1 MTEQE
6 KYAMDQLLK
15 CLEMQ
20 IGIKDNRINKCRERM
35 DSDYLYYFAWE
46 GKELF
51 KAHYMAARYR
61 ELHEFVKR
69 AGGLQQVQEYLRQE
83 REKCI
88 GTLLDEEIY
97 THYTED
103 IFNLAHSYKME
114 CIQQLVKDYNGFGKI
129 LSMKPPREEVK
140 TGKTPDIKER
150 SNRLKI

>member
-6 KYAMDQLLK
+6 KYAMDRLSE
-15 CLEMQ
+15 CLEIQ
-20 IGIKDNRINKCRERM
+20 IGTKDNCIDRCRKRM

-46 GKELF
+46 GKELY

-61 ELHEFVKR
+61 ELHKFVKM
-69 AGGLQQVQEYLRQE
+69 AGSLQEVQEYLRQE

-114 CIQQLVKDYNGFGKI
+114 CVQQLVKDYNGFGRI

-140 TGKTPDIKER
+140 TGKSPDIKER

>member
-6 KYAMDQLLK
+6 KYGMDQLSK
-15 CLEMQ
+15 YLEMQ
-20 IGIKDNRINKCRERM
+20 IGIKDNCINRCRKRM
-35 DSDYLYYFAWE
+35 ESDYLYYFAWE
-46 GKELF
+46 GKDLF

-61 ELHEFVKR
+61 ELHKFVKM
-69 AGGLQQVQEYLRQE
+69 AGSLQEVQEYLKQE

-114 CIQQLVKDYNGFGKI
+114 CTQQLVKDYNGFGKI

-140 TGKTPDIKER
+140 ARKAPDIKDK
-150 SNRLKI
+150 SNKLKM